1 MLRII
6 GITIL
11 SQILLACS
19 AAEFDASSSKV
30 EGLNTGDGTPV
41 VCDPFDPSNVISPRH
56 GLQGKIHSWPVSKSS
71 KPSSSLDLINR
82 GFLIDADLFL
92 NKVDVPTRWFD
103 TGFTSA
109 DGRALVNEEDE
120 ILTEWFAL
128 DLKSRLKLADDEAE
142 GNYQLAILSDDG
154 STLFLTGD
162 GSGSGSTP
170 GSGAPTTLISNEG
183 AHQTKLGCAARA
195 ISITKD
201 QRIPIRLTYF
211 EGPRYHIALT
221 LLWRKVDGSSRSL
234 AETECGAEGNE
245 YFFTPA
251 TNSTAAVPKAP
262 YLGLLSRGW
271 RPLRP
276 ENFELSSGDNLCSK

>member
-1 MLRII
+1 MVLMGLMLI
-6 GITIL
+6 
-11 SQILLACS
+11 SCS
-19 AAEFDASSSKV
+19 PAEFDTTSSKV
-30 EGLNTGDGTPV
+30 DGLNTGDGTPV
-41 VCDPFDPSNVISPRH
+41 VCDPFDPSNVVSPRH

-92 NKVDVPTRWFD
+92 NKVDVPTRMFD

-128 DLKSRLKLADDEAE
+128 DLKSRIKLADGDAE
-142 GNYQLAILSDDG
+142 GLYQLAILSDDG
-154 STLFLTGD
+154 STLFLTSEED
-162 GSGSGSTP
+162 ESGRSSQ
-170 GSGAPTTLISNEG
+170 STLIANEG
-183 AHQTKLGCAARA
+183 AHQTKLGCACKA
-195 ISITKD
+195 ISIKKD

-221 LLWRKVDGSSRSL
+221 LMWRKVDGTSRSL
-234 AETECGAEGNE
+234 EEKECGREGNE
-245 YFFTPA
+245 YFFNPA
-251 TNSTAAVPKAP
+251 TNTSAAVPKAP
-262 YLGLLSRGW
+262 YLGLLERGW

-276 ENFELSSGDNLCSK
+276 ENFELSSGYNLCSK